1 MRTTVLLLA
10 ALSLLW
16 IAAPAA
22 AAEAGEPHVAPAKPV
37 APAPAPQPDDQGG
50 GGSSWVDE
58 WSGRLPKVILALGSL
73 ALAAFVVLGFALLV
87 ITAARRLFRPS
98 LTIKPFADT
107 GVEAKVGAVVAAL
120 VERKLIDL
128 SRKGR
133 RSGDAFQL
141 DLVIANVELLA
152 RDENLATAVGG
163 LADVSQ
169 LKVVVAVLALVDRL
183 FGRRALVA
191 EGELMPEG
199 EKGRG
204 LVLALYRHNELRARD
219 AHWLPSPAPA
229 IPWPPLETVAAN
241 APADPEPYYRLA
253 GRAASWV
260 QFEAARSLDS
270 HVALM
275 TDRAESFRLLA
286 DGLARHRE
294 GEIALAA
301 RAYAESLAVDPGNV
315 AALVNLALLLAR
327 YEHEY
332 VAALVLLRYA
342 QVVLERRH
350 EETG

>member
-1 MRTTVLLLA
+1 MRTTALLLA

-16 IAAPAA
+16 IAEPAA
-22 AAEAGEPHVAPAKPV
+22 AAEAGEPHVAAAKQV
-37 APAPAPQPDDQGG
+37 APAPQPDDQGG
-50 GGSSWVDE
+50 GGGSNWVDE
-58 WSGRLPKVILALGSL
+58 WSARLPKVILALGSL
-73 ALAAFVVLGFALLV
+73 ALSAFVLLGFALLV
-87 ITAARRLFRPS
+87 VSAARRLFRPS

-133 RSGDAFQL
+133 RSGDGFQL

-169 LKVVVAVLALVDRL
+169 LKAVVAVLALVDRL
-183 FGRRALVA
+183 FGRRALVT

-199 EKGRG
+199 GQGSG

-219 AHWLPSPAPA
+219 AHWLPSSAPGS
-229 IPWPPLETVAAN
+229 PWQALETVAAN
-241 APADPEPYYRLA
+241 AAADPEPYYRLA
-253 GRAASWV
+253 ERAASWV
-260 QFEAARSLDS
+260 QFEAARSLNS

-286 DGLARHRE
+286 DGLALHRA
-294 GEIALAA
+294 GEIAPAA

-327 YEHEY
+327 YDHEY

-342 QVVLERRH
+342 QVVLERRY
-350 EETG
+350 EETV